1 MPPKSKRRR
10 LNNETVS
17 STNGELARRA
27 PDRATWPGWCEV
39 ESEPAFFN
47 VMLDEMGVRGI
58 KIQEVLGLDDE
69 LLAILPKPVHA
80 FIFLFR
86 YREVDKDKQ
95 ETSCPPDVWF
105 ANQMPEFAC
114 ATVALLNIVN
124 NIPDLNLGLHL
135 QSFKG
140 FTKDLDPISRGDAIT
155 NFDFV
160 RRIHN
165 SFAREIDM
173 YNVDLLLKSKHER
186 AQKDKKNAAARE
198 ARAASAA
205 EKTAAKRH
213 PLDNEISEDD
223 EGFHFIAY
231 MPIKG
236 SVWKLDGL
244 DSFPQNLGSLSNGDW
259 LSIAK
264 PALEARMAMYS
275 EGQIE
280 FSLMAVVSDPLIE
293 ARREFAENVA
303 AIRATEGK
311 LTECDSAWRDLI
323 SKEDGV
329 EEALVTG
336 MDIEH
341 GLSDADIAGAAVP
354 PDVQKEL
361 QTQASRRKEDVDVT
375 QDLLQLRQR
384 LVRIQAGCRVT
395 VRDRMDA
402 DRADADK
409 AMHRRWD
416 YGKFVAEWLRALH
429 DNEALKP
436 LVESVK
442 AGGGE

>member
-1 MPPKSKRRR
+1 
-10 LNNETVS
+10 
-17 STNGELARRA
+17 
-27 PDRATWPGWCEV
+27 
-39 ESEPAFFN
+39 
-47 VMLDEMGVRGI
+47 MLDEMGVRGI

-205 EKTAAKRH
+205 EKTAAKVISESAQDLTTAPAAAPPPRRSARTPKPRVKLSDI